1 MIWTCFAVTWPGHL
15 AVIKSTMNFSVH
27 QSIQSIHSNMRHL
40 PDSLAEN
47 GSSGQWSN
55 WTAAHL
61 QQNGKT
67 QGDAMAQTKSRPQLN
82 WNAVAGP
89 LESWTWRRPVKM
101 SFFHMTL
108 LSILWLNFTLLKKI
122 PASTKLDISNRFI
135 FLFYSWDAGIIV
147 RMFLYACLD
156 RLGVWWDYRLGAH
169 CDDSHP
175 SPVYK
180 DCPLA
185 TTLLCGSPHSV
196 WVTAYVLC
204 IPQPSQLALI
214 TPLNGFLYQRL
225 GNVSVSLRWSSV
237 FITIH
242 TLSPA
247 DKRWKGLQTDGGRE
261 RKRWVYVTLTHSTYK
276 LYLWKSCMIFNTS

>member
-1 MIWTCFAVTWPGHL
+1 MQRPRQSRDLSLTEMLWQDLWRVGLEEDLWKCP
-15 AVIKSTMNFSVH
+15 FSH
-27 QSIQSIHSNMRHL
+27 DTIINSM
-40 PDSLAEN
+40 
-47 GSSGQWSN
+47 
-55 WTAAHL
+55 
-61 QQNGKT
+61 T
-67 QGDAMAQTKSRPQLN
+67 QLF
-82 WNAVAGP
+82 
-89 LESWTWRRPVKM
+89 
-101 SFFHMTL
+101 SFK
-108 LSILWLNFTLLKKI
+108 IKKI

-156 RLGVWWDYRLGAH
+156 RFGVWWDYRLGAH

-185 TTLLCGSPHSV
+185 ITLLWGSPHSV
-196 WVTAYVLC
+196 WVTAHVLC

-261 RKRWVYVTLTHSTYK
+261 RKRRVYMTLTHSTYK